1 VKVYVAIVISFVL
14 SLLLSQLLLPRIASF
29 AYAKGILDKPNSR
42 KIHEGGVPRLGGLT
56 FFPISVFVASMVL
69 ALGYVLVPAYVNRII
84 FYDDFLKDHAMRFV
98 LWTASALIVYVTG
111 VSDDLVGVRYRN
123 KFVAQVAA
131 GVLLCASGIW
141 LKNLHGLFG
150 LEEISPWL
158 GWPLTIFAIVFIT
171 NAINFIDGLDGLA
184 SGVCGTALVYY
195 AVVFSLLN
203 RMGYTLMSLT
213 VLGTLL
219 PFMYQN
225 VHGSVERRTK
235 MFMGDT
241 GSLFLGFLL
250 ATFGLVVNLAWS
262 GQLGVN
268 SFALAFAPVVLVCYD
283 VLRVVLRRLKNH
295 KSPFRPDRSHIH
307 HKLLSLGYSGRGT
320 LGMVLLLNAA
330 FMAVVIVLAMWMNI
344 NVVLVLTLALWILY
358 NSWISKRI
366 KKNR

>member
-1 VKVYVAIVISFVL
+1 
-14 SLLLSQLLLPRIASF
+14 
-29 AYAKGILDKPNSR
+29 
-42 KIHEGGVPRLGGLT
+42 
-56 FFPISVFVASMVL
+56 
-69 ALGYVLVPAYVNRII
+69 LGYVLVPEYVNRII

-213 VLGTLL
+213 VFGTLL
-219 PFMYQN
+219 PFVYQN
-225 VHGSVERRTK
+225 VHGTVERRTK
-235 MFMGDT
+235 C
-241 GSLFLGFLL
+241 LW
-250 ATFGLVVNLAWS
+250 ATRVRCFW
-262 GQLGVN
+262 
-268 SFALAFAPVVLVCYD
+268 AFCW
-283 VLRVVLRRLKNH
+283 RRL
-295 KSPFRPDRSHIH
+295 
-307 HKLLSLGYSGRGT
+307 G
-320 LGMVLLLNAA
+320 
-330 FMAVVIVLAMWMNI
+330 W
-344 NVVLVLTLALWILY
+344 W
-358 NSWISKRI
+358 
-366 KKNR
+366 